1 MKAHMLN
8 KHLGTC
14 WRSPIV
20 ALLHLSIVLFDEHR
34 SFQSGRLQNKWF
46 RLIGKISS
54 GMPLANQVS
63 CDGIVYHRF
72 QWRNDLSKS
81 TISD

>member
-8 KHLGTC
+8 KHLSTC
-14 WRSPIV
+14 RQSPIV
-20 ALLHLSIVLFDEHR
+20 AFITSIVLFDEHR
-34 SFQSGRLQNKWF
+34 SFKSGRLQNKWF
-46 RLIGKISS
+46 QLIGKISS